1 MGFALGIASVVVAL
15 IGVGLSTY
23 AASEQAA
30 AQRRAA
36 KREEK
41 FREQEAESIRQA
53 AEYEERQFRR
63 RVGLLIGKQHAE
75 LAALGI
81 DPASGSPLILAL
93 DTARQAE
100 LEALN
105 VRRSGAQAAS
115 AREFEASLAGER
127 RRALRYAGTYAA
139 AGGAAEAGGSILRTF
154 ASRGWGSS
162 SPSMPYSDTSSGL
175 GLSYYRAGGGYYM

>member
-1 MGFALGIASVVVAL
+1 MAFWLGVAAVAVAV
-15 IGVGLSTY
+15 IGTGLSTY

-30 AQRRAA
+30 AQRKAA
-36 KREEK
+36 KREQK

-63 RVGLLIGKQHAE
+63 RVGILIGKQTAE
-75 LAALGI
+75 LAALGV

-115 AREFEASLAGER
+115 AREFEASLASQ
-127 RRALRYAGTYAA
+127 RARSLRYAGVYAA
-139 AGGAAEAGGSILRTF
+139 AGGAAEASGSILRTF

-162 SPSMPYSDTSSGL
+162 SPGTVGGPMPTQG
-175 GLSYYRAGGGYYM
+175 